1 VSSPILLK
9 VIAEAKSKGV
19 PYTALLIL
27 ANHANKCCGVA
38 WPSLPT
44 LARECRISKR
54 YLIECLHNLELSGEL
69 IIRHQ
74 RGRHGGNLYFPM
86 PEKVIPSSLL
96 EHEKRCPLDHPK
108 LIKEKERKKE
118 TQQTVPAIA
127 IALRE
132 KESLAHWITPGTEL
146 GCRTFLSCISKGF
159 GGFCSR
165 LLRLRTGKL
174 SSTFRLHG
182 FADIF

>member
-1 VSSPILLK
+1 VNQEP
-9 VIAEAKSKGV
+9 GF
-19 PYTALLIL
+19 PGIL
-27 ANHANKCCGVA
+27 AIHGGEYVN
-38 WPSLPT
+38 
-44 LARECRISKR
+44 
-54 YLIECLHNLELSGEL
+54 ECLHNLELSGEL

-86 PEKVIPSSLL
+86 PEKVIPSSLLSETKVIPSSLL

-146 GCRTFLSCISKGF
+146 YNYV
-159 GGFCSR
+159 
-165 LLRLRTGKL
+165 TGNGVNG
-174 SSTFRLHG
+174 SH
-182 FADIF
+182 

>member
-1 VSSPILLK
+1 MSSPILLK

-146 GCRTFLSCISKGF
+146 YNYV
-159 GGFCSR
+159 
-165 LLRLRTGKL
+165 TGNGVNG
-174 SSTFRLHG
+174 SH
-182 FADIF
+182 